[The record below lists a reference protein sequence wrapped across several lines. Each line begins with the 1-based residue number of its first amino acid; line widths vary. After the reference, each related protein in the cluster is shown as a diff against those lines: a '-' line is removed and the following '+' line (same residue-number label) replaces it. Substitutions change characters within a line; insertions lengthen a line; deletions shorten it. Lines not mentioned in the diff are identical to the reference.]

1 MSIDLRVQA
10 YGHRLMSNGTDTNW
24 LMQYRLLRLVN
35 QCRRLIQSEFGVRL
49 TLTDDNL
56 RAELATYAGKTR
68 NQSLQRV
75 YAELRL
81 ALIEFEGPDP
91 FLVTPAAAP
100 TNQRRYR
107 GQVMHTAD
115 EVAEEDGLP
124 SMMPQPVA
132 DKADE
137 PQAKTHYKR
146 MYRGREVED

>member
-1 MSIDLRVQA
+1 
-10 YGHRLMSNGTDTNW
+10 MSNGTDTNW

-49 TLTDDNL
+49 TLTNDDL

-91 FLVTPAAAP
+91 LLATPAAP
-100 TNQRRYR
+100 SNQRRYR

-115 EVAEEDGLP
+115 EIAEEDGLP
-124 SMMPQPVA
+124 SMAPPA
-132 DKADE
+132 AEGASEGPSEKTPAT
-137 PQAKTHYKR
+137 KTHYKR
-146 MYRGREVED
+146 MYRGRVVED